1 MFVYDP
7 RPTFT
12 HTVKVRVPVDG
23 GFEDQDFKATFQ
35 VMPSD
40 EVANYDLNKGEGSA
54 DILGATDF
62 LKKIVVGMSDLIGKD
77 EKPLPYNDQL
87 RDALLRQLYVRNA
100 LVRTYFSAVS
110 GAQAGN

>member
-23 GFEDQDFKATFQ
+23 GFEDQDFKATFE
-35 VMPSD
+35 VLPTD
-40 EVANYDLNKGEGSA
+40 EIKKYDLDDRDDSTA
-54 DILGATDF
+54 F
-62 LKKIVVGMSDLIGKD
+62 LVRIVQGMDDLIGKD
-77 EKPLPYNDQL
+77 DQPVPYNHQV
-87 RDALLRQLYVRNA
+87 RDVLLRQLYVRKA